1 VKSCSRFANP
11 TLNRL
16 SWSLFVTV
24 IFISAVNARDW
35 WPFGEKNPQSTV
47 PVIID
52 AKPISAETKRATS
65 YSDVV
70 KSVSPN
76 VVKII
81 AKQHVQRGRSAS
93 PFFFDDPLFRRF
105 FEDRFGENFDRPDRQ
120 DFVPSMGSGVIVSG
134 DGYLLTNAHVVK
146 DADDITISFAGGKKE
161 YTARLVGADTK
172 TDIAVIKVDA
182 KLPAITLGDSDT
194 LEVGD
199 AVLAIGNPFGVGQTV
214 TSGIV
219 SAIDRGGMGITDYE
233 DFIQTDA
240 SINPGNSGGALVD
253 AEGRLVGINT
263 AILSRSGGNQGIG
276 FAVPINLAR
285 SVMEQL
291 LTNGRVSRGFL
302 GVNIQDIDAA
312 IADHFKLTVTEG
324 VLVTD
329 VTDGGAAKAAGVQRE
344 DVIIAY
350 EGKAITDARELRL
363 AVAGTPPGSKT
374 RIKVLRKGKEVALR
388 PVLKEL
394 PGAREVANSGTEQ
407 QNDGDDVLR
416 GIVVDDIDQA
426 TRQRI
431 QDRELQGAIVL
442 RINPSSPAAQS
453 SLQPGDIIL
462 EINRKRVRNA
472 DEAIAAAQEADG
484 TSALLYV
491 WSRGGGRYV
500 VVKDK

>member
-1 VKSCSRFANP
+1 VKSRSRFAN
-11 TLNRL
+11 RL
-16 SWSLFVTV
+16 SWGLLITL
-24 IFISAVNARDW
+24 ICISASNAREW
-35 WPFGEKNPQSTV
+35 WPFGEKNAESTV
-47 PVIID
+47 PVLID
-52 AKPISAETKRATS
+52 AQPISPETKRATS
-65 YSDVV
+65 YADVV

-76 VVKII
+76 VVNII
-81 AKQHVQRGRSAS
+81 AKQRVKRGGAAA

-120 DFVPSMGSGVIVSG
+120 EFVPSMGSGVIVSG

-161 YTARLVGADTK
+161 YSARLVGADSK
-172 TDIAVIKVDA
+172 TDIAVLKVDA

-302 GVNIQDIDAA
+302 GVNIQDIDEA
-312 IADHFKLTVTEG
+312 IKDHFGLSVSSG

-329 VTDGGAAKAAGVQRE
+329 VTDGGAAKKAGVERE
-344 DVIIAY
+344 DVIVEY
-350 EGKAITDARELRL
+350 QGKPITDARELRL
-363 AVAGTPPGSKT
+363 AVAGTSPGSKT
-374 RIKVLRKGKEVALR
+374 RIKVLRKGKEMILS

-394 PGAREVANSGTEQ
+394 PGSAKVASSDTEQ
-407 QNDGDDVLR
+407 EDDGTDILR
-416 GIVVDDIDQA
+416 GIVVDDIDDA

-442 RINPSSPAAQS
+442 RIAPDSPAAKS
-453 SLQPGDIIL
+453 RLQPGDIIL
-462 EINRKRVRNA
+462 EINRQRVRDA
-472 DEAIAAAQEADG
+472 DQAIAASRKATGD
-484 TSALLYV
+484 SALLYV

-500 VVKDK
+500 VVKDE

>member
-1 VKSCSRFANP
+1 MKSRSRFANR
-11 TLNRL
+11 LNWGL
-16 SWSLFVTV
+16 LITV
-24 IFISAVNARDW
+24 IFISASNARDW
-35 WPFGEKNPQSTV
+35 WPFGEKNTQSTV

-52 AKPISAETKRATS
+52 AKPMSAETKRATS
-65 YSDVV
+65 YADVV

-76 VVKII
+76 VVNII
-81 AKQHVQRGRSAS
+81 AKQRVKRRGSAA
-93 PFFFDDPLFRRF
+93 PFFFEDPLFRRF
-105 FEDRFGENFDRPDRQ
+105 FEDRFGENFDRPDSQ
-120 DFVPSMGSGVIVSG
+120 DFVPHMGSGVIVSG

-146 DADDITISFAGGKKE
+146 GADDIIISFASGKKE
-161 YTARLVGADTK
+161 YSARLVGADSK
-172 TDIAVIKVDA
+172 TDIAVLKVDA

-291 LTNGRVSRGFL
+291 LRNGRVSRGFM
-302 GVNIQDIDAA
+302 GVNIQDIDAV
-312 IADHFKLTVTEG
+312 IADHFGLNVTQG

-329 VTDGGAAKAAGVQRE
+329 VIDGGAAKAAGVKRE
-344 DVIIAY
+344 DVIIEY
-350 EGKAITDARELRL
+350 EGTPIADARELRL
-363 AVAGTPPGSKT
+363 AVAGTAPNSKT
-374 RIKVLRKGKEVALR
+374 ELTILRKGKKMTLR

-394 PGAREVANSGTEQ
+394 PGAPAAVRAQTEQ
-407 QNDGDDVLR
+407 EDDGTDVLR
-416 GIVVDDIDQA
+416 GIVVDEIDAA

-431 QDRELQGAIVL
+431 RDRELEGALVR
-442 RINPSSPAAQS
+442 RIAPGSPAAKS
-453 SLQPGDIIL
+453 RLQVGDIIL
-462 EINRKRVRNA
+462 EINRQRVRDA
-472 DEAIAAAQEADG
+472 DQAIAASREAKG
-484 TSALLYV
+484 NSALLYV

-500 VVKDK
+500 VVKDE

>member
-1 VKSCSRFANP
+1 MKARRRFA
-11 TLNRL
+11 NRL
-16 SWSLFVTV
+16 SWGLLLTV
-24 IFISAVNARDW
+24 LAISVANARDW
-35 WPFGEKNPQSTV
+35 WPFGQKNDHSTV
-47 PVIID
+47 PVVID
-52 AKPISAETKRATS
+52 EHPISPDTRRATS
-65 YSDVV
+65 FSDVV
-70 KSVSPN
+70 KKASPN
-76 VVKII
+76 VVNII
-81 AKQHVQRGRSAS
+81 AKQHVQRGRSSS

-120 DFVPSMGSGVIVSG
+120 DFVPSMGSGVVVSG

-146 DADDITISFAGGKKE
+146 DADDITISFEGGKEE
-161 YTARLVGADTK
+161 YSARLIGADSK

-219 SAIDRGGMGITDYE
+219 SAIGRGGMGITDYE

-291 LTNGRVSRGFL
+291 LRNGRVSRGFL
-302 GVNIQDIDAA
+302 GVNIQDVDAT
-312 IADHFKLTVTEG
+312 IADHFDLNVTEG

-329 VTDGGAAKAAGVQRE
+329 VTNGGAAERAGVERE
-344 DVIIAY
+344 DVIIEY
-350 EGKAITDARELRL
+350 QGEKVKDARELRL
-363 AVAGTPPGSKT
+363 AVAGTPPGSRT
-374 RIKVLRKGKEVALR
+374 HLKVLRDGKEVALS
-388 PVLKEL
+388 PTLKEL
-394 PGAREVANSGTEQ
+394 PGAGAVAQNTNERES
-407 QNDGDDVLR
+407 DSKDILR
-416 GIVVDDIDQA
+416 GIVVDDIDDA
-426 TRQRI
+426 TRRRMR
-431 QDRELQGAIVL
+431 DRELQGALVL
-442 RINPSSPAAQS
+442 RIDPNSPAAQS
-453 SLQPGDIIL
+453 LLQPGDIIL
-462 EINRKRVRNA
+462 EINRERVRDA
-472 DEAIAAAQEADG
+472 DQAFEASRKATG
-484 TSALLYV
+484 GSALLYV

-500 VVKDK
+500 VVKDG